1 MCQTSHL
8 HGYFMTLRKDGCGA
22 TATNE
27 LQYSCYNIRFRW
39 KGMEFCSHTKS
50 SSIKTE
56 PYYKVYVDQ
65 RMFCGNKTSQCE
77 LIRE

>member
-1 MCQTSHL
+1 MDL
-8 HGYFMTLRKDGCGA
+8 GA
-22 TATNE
+22 TASNE

-50 SSIKTE
+50 SSIKME
-56 PYYKVYVDQ
+56 PSTKFYVDQ
-65 RMFCGNKTSQCE
+65 RPFYGNKTSQRE

>member
-1 MCQTSHL
+1 
-8 HGYFMTLRKDGCGA
+8 MTLRKDGYGT

-50 SSIKTE
+50 SSIKME
-56 PYYKVYVDQ
+56 PQSFMLTNMRFMETKRVSV
-65 RMFCGNKTSQCE
+65 N
-77 LIRE
+77 